1 MGNMFQIRT
10 LARLGSWRFTP
21 GSIAAPP
28 VALLC
33 LLLCA
38 CTPEPVAKPA
48 VVLPV
53 LAVRLALSQD
63 ASSLSLSGD
72 VRPRS
77 ETVIGFRVA
86 GKLIERKVEVGTQ
99 VKRGDVLAR
108 LDPQDLSLQTQAVGA
123 QSAAAQT
130 ELAQQLADLERF
142 QSLLKQGFIS
152 QAEFDRRKN
161 TVEIARSR
169 VTEVGSA
176 QRSTRNQLDYAVIR
190 ADEAGVITAVEAER
204 GQVVAAGQPVVR
216 IAQAGPKEIAV
227 SVAESR
233 LAALQAA
240 TDLAITVSA
249 LPGKIYKGKLRE
261 VSPVADPATRT
272 YAARITVLDADE
284 AMRLGMSAR
293 VAVRGEAKP
302 VLVLPL
308 SALYRNGDKTAVWTV
323 DPSTSAV
330 QLVNVSVSSV
340 QDDSVIV
347 AQGLKGGEVVVTA
360 GVQKLQAGQKVRVVA
375 P

>member
-1 MGNMFQIRT
+1 M
-10 LARLGSWRFTP
+10 
-21 GSIAAPP
+21 
-28 VALLC
+28 
-33 LLLCA
+33 
-38 CTPEPVAKPA
+38 
-48 VVLPV
+48 VLPV
-53 LAVRLALSQD
+53 LALKLGLSQD
-63 ASSLSLSGD
+63 ASSLSLVGD
-72 VRPRS
+72 VRARV

-86 GKLIERKVEVGTQ
+86 GKLIERKAEVGHE
-99 VKRGDVLAR
+99 VKRGEVLAR
-108 LDPQDLSLQTQAVGA
+108 LDPQDLSLQTQATGA
-123 QSAAAQT
+123 QSAAAQLD
-130 ELAQQLADLERF
+130 LAQQVADLERY

-161 TVEIARSR
+161 TMDIARSR

-176 QRSTRNQLDYAVIR
+176 QRSSHNQLDYAVIR

-240 TDLAITVSA
+240 KDLSITLSA
-249 LPGKIYKGKLRE
+249 LPGRIYKGALRE

-284 AMRLGMSAR
+284 PMRLGMSAR
-293 VAVRGEAKP
+293 VLVRGDSKP
-302 VLVLPL
+302 VLALPL

-323 DPSTSAV
+323 DPTSSV
-330 QLVNVSVSSV
+330 VRLVTVSVASV
-340 QDDSVIV
+340 QEDTVTL
-347 AQGLKGGEVVVTA
+347 AEGLKGGETVVTA
-360 GVQKLQAGQKVRVVA
+360 GVQKLTAGQKVRVVS

>member
-1 MGNMFQIRT
+1 MT
-10 LARLGSWRFTP
+10 TSCP
-21 GSIAAPP
+21 APVRRVP
-28 VALLC
+28 LTVLLS

-38 CTPEPVAKPA
+38 CAPEPAEKPA

-53 LAVRLALSQD
+53 LAVRLGLSED
-63 ASSLSLSGD
+63 VSSLSLSGD
-72 VRPRS
+72 VRPRT

-86 GKLIERKVEVGTQ
+86 GKIIERKVEVGNQ

-108 LDPQDLSLQTQAVGA
+108 LDPQDLSLQTQATGA
-123 QSAAAQT
+123 QSAAAQID
-130 ELAQQLADLERF
+130 LAQQVADLERF

-161 TVEIARSR
+161 TVDIARSR

-176 QRSTRNQLDYAVIR
+176 QRSSHNQLTYAVIR

-204 GQVVAAGQPVVR
+204 GQVVAAGQPVLR
-216 IAQAGPKEIAV
+216 IAQAGPKDIGV

-240 TDLAITVSA
+240 KELLITLSA
-249 LPGKIYKGKLRE
+249 LPGKSYKGALRE
-261 VSPVADPATRT
+261 VSPAADPATRT
-272 YAARITVLDADE
+272 YAARITVLDADD

-302 VLVLPL
+302 VLMLPL
-308 SALYRNGDKTAVWTV
+308 SALYRDGDKTAVWTV
-323 DPSTSAV
+323 DAVSSVV
-330 QLVNVSVSSV
+330 QLVHVSVASV
-340 QDDSVIV
+340 QDDSVTIG
-347 AQGLKGGEVVVTA
+347 QGLKVVDTVVTA

>member
-1 MGNMFQIRT
+1 MTPKPFRFALSANWRIA
-10 LARLGSWRFTP
+10 LSAILG
-21 GSIAAPP
+21 
-28 VALLC
+28 C
-33 LLLCA
+33 MLCA
-38 CTPEPVAKPA
+38 CTPQAAEKPA

-53 LAVRLALSQD
+53 LAVKVGLSEE

-72 VRPRS
+72 VRPRI

-86 GKLIERKVEVGTQ
+86 GKIIERKVEVGNQ
-99 VKRGDVLAR
+99 VKRGDLLAR
-108 LDPQDLSLQTQAVGA
+108 LDPQDLSLQTQATGA
-123 QSAAAQT
+123 QSAAAQID
-130 ELAQQLADLERF
+130 LAQQVADLERF

-161 TVEIARSR
+161 TVDIARSR

-176 QRSTRNQLDYAVIR
+176 QRSSHNQLAYAVIR

-216 IAQAGPKEIAV
+216 IAQAGPKDIAV
-227 SVAESR
+227 TVAESR

-240 TDLAITVSA
+240 KDLVITLSA
-249 LPGKIYKGKLRE
+249 LPGKSYKGTLRE

-302 VLVLPL
+302 VLQLPL

-323 DPSTSAV
+323 DPVSSVV
-330 QLVNVSVSSV
+330 QLVNVSVASV
-340 QDDSVIV
+340 QEDTVVI
-347 AQGLKGGEVVVTA
+347 AQGLKGGELVVTA
-360 GVQKLQAGQKVRVVA
+360 GVQKLQAGQKVRLVA